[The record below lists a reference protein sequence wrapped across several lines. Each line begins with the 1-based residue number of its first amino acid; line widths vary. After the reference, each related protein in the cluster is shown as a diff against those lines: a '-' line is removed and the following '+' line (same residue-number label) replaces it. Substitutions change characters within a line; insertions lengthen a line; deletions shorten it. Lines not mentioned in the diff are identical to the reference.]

1 MSASTGWTY
10 NYTWSSLDY
19 ATWAGC
25 LLAQLFLTIPVINET
40 LLGFKNA
47 AIWMFVAI
55 AIVLQ
60 YANVVANY
68 FLLDCFIFGTDPDP
82 AACDRQMHAA
92 YVFNAV
98 VFIAGFVL
106 LFYRK
111 LKVSPETL
119 VRTGLIDFAVLL
131 LCIALNLAANIPCM
145 YSSLTICFNSD
156 IFQAIA
162 AGISFGFFDLW
173 FMIKTMSNKY
183 EKASRLEMA
192 HICVST
198 GTMTV
203 VYLVGSIC
211 YKKWGGNFYTN
222 ILWNMGYCLLPLL
235 CIDSVVSPRFTNLFK
250 KSHSRGLSSS
260 SVAAGLNKDRESVK
274 VLRTQ

>member
-131 LCIALNLAANIPCM
+131 LCIGEFPK
-145 YSSLTICFNSD
+145 
-156 IFQAIA
+156 Q
-162 AGISFGFFDLW
+162 
-173 FMIKTMSNKY
+173 IKTIKPNKSA
-183 EKASRLEMA
+183 EPRRKHSL
-192 HICVST
+192 HVFQ
-198 GTMTV
+198 
-203 VYLVGSIC
+203 LDH
-211 YKKWGGNFYTN
+211 
-222 ILWNMGYCLLPLL
+222 LL
-235 CIDSVVSPRFTNLFK
+235 
-250 KSHSRGLSSS
+250 
-260 SVAAGLNKDRESVK
+260 
-274 VLRTQ
+274 